1 MIVRLI
7 FSPIL
12 LLGSASASSFEKD
25 EIFGFDI
32 PKSLPGVDP
41 KVLNPKYSWVDPTAY
56 ENAAKK
62 LAQMYIDN
70 FKKYEGVGST
80 DYTRYGPHID

>member
-1 MIVRLI
+1 
-7 FSPIL
+7 
-12 LLGSASASSFEKD
+12 
-25 EIFGFDI
+25 
-32 PKSLPGVDP
+32 LPGVDS
-41 KVLNPKYSWVDPTAY
+41 KVLNPKYSWADPIAY

-70 FKKYEGVGST
+70 FKKYESVGST